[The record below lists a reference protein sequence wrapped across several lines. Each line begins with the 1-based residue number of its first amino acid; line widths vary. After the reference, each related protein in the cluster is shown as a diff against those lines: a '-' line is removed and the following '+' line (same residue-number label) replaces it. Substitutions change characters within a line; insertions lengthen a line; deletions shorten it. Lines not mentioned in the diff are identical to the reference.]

1 MLAHQQNH
9 HEQIDWNEDWE
20 CSFNF
25 GNVYELWTVCVC
37 VVWHNENISAASLW
51 CACVTH
57 KKPSTEFDKPLQSN
71 VRLHF
76 DLNIK
81 WKIFFFC
88 LIFWINQ
95 IYLITFM
102 DHSKISDPFRL
113 CLCII
118 RIFFLIFYLI
128 LALHPHTYAFGTVT
142 ETHSPMRWDSFGT
155 RMPCA
160 EYAVLRL
167 FFDWRSLL
175 RGSSQSFGIGWM
187 VWRRRRATIRLKKN
201 KNLCVHPYVTVQ
213 SLVNASSKCISHT
226 HPSATRARPC
236 VCVRLPRV
244 FIVFELYAM
253 AWLFDT
259 ICRIRFTLLL

>member
-1 MLAHQQNH
+1 MRIENVPSILGMYMNCELCVYVWCGTTRIYQLLVFDAPVLHTKNRRLNL
-9 HEQIDWNEDWE
+9 ISR
-20 CSFNF
+20 CSR
-25 GNVYELWTVCVC
+25 TCDC
-37 VVWHNENISAASLW
+37 ISIWISSE
-51 CACVTH
+51 
-57 KKPSTEFDKPLQSN
+57 KY
-71 VRLHF
+71 
-76 DLNIK
+76 
-81 WKIFFFC
+81 FFFC

-142 ETHSPMRWDSFGT
+142 DTHSPMRWDSFGT